1 MCEGEANRST
11 GATAMNARSS
21 RSHSVVIVR
30 VRAVS
35 RETGSQTRGALYLVD
50 LAGSERVARS
60 EASGDRLKEARHI
73 NKSLSALGDVV
84 AALQEKRAHV
94 PYRNSKLTTLLRSA
108 LGPNG
113 KAALFAHVSP
123 APASADESVSTLAF
137 AERAAAVELGK
148 AAKRVVFE
156 SVSSS
161 APNEESARS
170 AARDLAEMRAR
181 LEASEQRAR
190 DAERKLLGSV
200 GSVGILD
207 VSRASAG
214 TSHRPASRIPTLR
227 SVSATRGKSRREI
240 SCDDF
245 RGLDA
250 RSSNED
256 ASYFDEAI
264 PNDAFSSDRVPYE
277 SARVSRDARER
288 DDAELRRQAAA
299 AAMSAAEAT
308 PPRRADGDARR
319 NVSLSQERR
328 SRSSSLDSENSH
340 RVANPGSVSGA
351 VPALSPL
358 SALANASFADDT
370 GSPGVSSTGS
380 GAFRVA
386 VTSADD
392 ARAAPAAEKSSSPR
406 FENAAASAAASR
418 WRSAYDSVAAAH
430 ETDSTREKRSTYSRA
445 AAAFGFAKKKPTAR
459 GRWQ

>member
-1 MCEGEANRST
+1 M
-11 GATAMNARSS
+11 
-21 RSHSVVIVR
+21 
-30 VRAVS
+30 
-35 RETGSQTRGALYLVD
+35 D

-94 PYRNSKLTTLLRSA
+94 PYRNSKLTTLLRGA

-148 AAKRVVFE
+148 PARVVE

-170 AARDLAEMRAR
+170 RRDLAEMRAR

-214 TSHRPASRIPTLR
+214 TSHRPASRIPTLP
-227 SVSATRGKSRREI
+227 VSATRGGSRRGI

-319 NVSLSQERR
+319 NVSLSRERR

-340 RVANPGSVSGA
+340 REKRNPGSVSGA
-351 VPALSPL
+351 VPAFSPL

-370 GSPGVSSTGS
+370 GSPGAPGVSSTGS

-406 FENAAASAAASR
+406 FDNAAASAAASR

-430 ETDSTREKRSTYSRA
+430 ETDSTRKKRSMYSRA
-445 AAAFGFAKKKPTAR
+445 AAAFGFAKKKPTPR